1 MLILDIRVLLCVG
14 LRAPW
19 ELVFFLMKSG
29 DVEARNSTKQFYK
42 RSPKPRVT
50 CRRVDRY
57 LTHFGPGPTAA
68 LLYSSSAHVYNML
81 YHVLRMPDA
90 LPHDAAVDILWFKVE
105 VRNCSPICLGGCIM
119 ASLPGAAAAQ
129 DECYALLA
137 LYQHGD

>member
-1 MLILDIRVLLCVG
+1 MLVITKKHGGHVYFGHSCFVVCRVKGSVG
-14 LRAPW
+14 
-19 ELVFFLMKSG
+19 VSVFLMKSG

-42 RSPKPRVT
+42 RRPKPRVT

-90 LPHDAAVDILWFKVE
+90 LPHDAAVDILWFKVK
-105 VRNCSPICLGGCIM
+105 VRFVLVAASWHLCLE
-119 ASLPGAAAAQ
+119 P
-129 DECYALLA
+129 LLRSVM
-137 LYQHGD
+137 LS